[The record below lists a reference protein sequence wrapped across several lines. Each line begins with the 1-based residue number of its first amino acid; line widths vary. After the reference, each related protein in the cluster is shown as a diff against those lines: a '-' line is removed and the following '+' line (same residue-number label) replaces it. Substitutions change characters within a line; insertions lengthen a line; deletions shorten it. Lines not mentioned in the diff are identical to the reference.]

1 MARTRCS
8 STSLAGWCG
17 DETRTGVHDRRSDH
31 RDHGAHRR
39 AAGPD
44 QQLGSGDAD
53 DRAGAALRGRGQRRR
68 PHPRQHGDLHLMSA
82 LTRRGFTMVEL
93 LIALVILGI
102 VSAALYK
109 VLVTNQR
116 TYLAQTQRIDLQ
128 QNIRAAATILP
139 AELREINAAGT
150 AGANIGDLSGML
162 STSLTIRAPRQLGF
176 LCVTPPLGG
185 GIGQITLTV
194 RKQPMFGARQTYA
207 RGDSVLVFYEGDPGT
222 RNDDS
227 WLRGEIKDVGNG
239 NCPDANGTPAAW
251 VLTLGAQWI
260 AGSQFNA
267 AGAITNGSPV
277 RGFTSTT
284 YSLSLSPTDN
294 QYYLA
299 QTATG
304 STQPMVGPLSGPN
317 GLTFNYYDA
326 NGIVTTDSSKVTQIE
341 IRVRGRT
348 QSPISQ
354 PGAAGVA
361 YKIDSVVTRVAIRG
375 NTRCNPCL

>member
-1 MARTRCS
+1 MA
-8 STSLAGWCG
+8 
-17 DETRTGVHDRRSDH
+17 
-31 RDHGAHRR
+31 
-39 AAGPD
+39 
-44 QQLGSGDAD
+44 
-53 DRAGAALRGRGQRRR
+53 
-68 PHPRQHGDLHLMSA
+68 PRQHGDLHLMSA
-82 LTRRGFTMVEL
+82 LARRGFTMIEL
-93 LIALVILGI
+93 LIALVIL
-102 VSAALYK
+102 
-109 VLVTNQR
+109 
-116 TYLAQTQRIDLQ
+116 
-128 QNIRAAATILP
+128 
-139 AELREINAAGT
+139 
-150 AGANIGDLSGML
+150 
-162 STSLTIRAPRQLGF
+162 
-176 LCVTPPLGG
+176 
-185 GIGQITLTV
+185 TV
-194 RKQPMFGARQTYA
+194 RRQPMFGSRPGYA

-227 WLRGEIKDVGNG
+227 WLRGEVKDAQAGVCVDPNG
-239 NCPDANGTPAAW
+239 NHPAW

-260 AGSQFNA
+260 AGSQFNV
-267 AGAITNGSPV
+267 AGAITTGSPV

-284 YSLSLSPTDN
+284 YSLWLSPTDN

-299 QTATG
+299 QTVNT

-326 NGIVTTDSSKVTQIE
+326 NGVVTADSSKVAQIE

>member
-17 DETRTGVHDRRSDH
+17 DETRTGVHHRRSDH

-44 QQLGSGDAD
+44 QQLGPGDAD
-53 DRAGAALRGRGQRRR
+53 DRAGATLRGRGQRRGSYPR
-68 PHPRQHGDLHLMSA
+68 QPAGRGVHGAEPGLGGGVARRHAGGLAQLALHGRHDQSLAPGPVVQVPDAAEPMAPRQHGDLHLMSA

-150 AGANIGDLSGML
+150 AGANNGDLSGML

-176 LCVTPPLGG
+176 LCVTPPL
-185 GIGQITLTV
+185 
-194 RKQPMFGARQTYA
+194 
-207 RGDSVLVFYEGDPGT
+207 
-222 RNDDS
+222 
-227 WLRGEIKDVGNG
+227 
-239 NCPDANGTPAAW
+239 
-251 VLTLGAQWI
+251 
-260 AGSQFNA
+260 
-267 AGAITNGSPV
+267 
-277 RGFTSTT
+277 
-284 YSLSLSPTDN
+284 
-294 QYYLA
+294 
-299 QTATG
+299 
-304 STQPMVGPLSGPN
+304 VGPLPGPN

-326 NGIVTTDSSKVTQIE
+326 NGVVTTDSSKVAQIE

>member
-1 MARTRCS
+1 MI
-8 STSLAGWCG
+8 
-17 DETRTGVHDRRSDH
+17 
-31 RDHGAHRR
+31 
-39 AAGPD
+39 
-44 QQLGSGDAD
+44 
-53 DRAGAALRGRGQRRR
+53 
-68 PHPRQHGDLHLMSA
+68 
-82 LTRRGFTMVEL
+82 EL

-139 AELREINAAGT
+139 AELREINAVGT
-150 AGANIGDLSGML
+150 AGANNGDLSGML
-162 STSLTIRAPRQLGF
+162 GTSLTIRAMRQLAF
-176 LCVTPPLGG
+176 LCLTPPLGG
-185 GIGQITLTV
+185 GVGQIILTV
-194 RKQPMFGARQTYA
+194 RQQPMFGSRQTYS

-227 WLRGEIKDVGNG
+227 WLRGEVKDVAAGVCPDPNG
-239 NCPDANGTPAAW
+239 NHPAW

-260 AGSQFNA
+260 AGSQFNV

-277 RGFTSTT
+277 RGFTNTT
-284 YSLSLSPTDN
+284 YSLWLSPTDN

-299 QTATG
+299 QTVA
-304 STQPMVGPLSGPN
+304 SNTQPLVGPLSGAN

-326 NGIVTTDSSKVTQIE
+326 NGVVTADSSKVAQIE

-348 QSPISQ
+348 QSQISQ
-354 PGAAGVA
+354 PGTPGVS
-361 YKIDSVVTRVAIRG
+361 YKMDSVVTRVAIRG

>member
-1 MARTRCS
+1 
-8 STSLAGWCG
+8 
-17 DETRTGVHDRRSDH
+17 
-31 RDHGAHRR
+31 
-39 AAGPD
+39 
-44 QQLGSGDAD
+44 
-53 DRAGAALRGRGQRRR
+53 
-68 PHPRQHGDLHLMSA
+68 
-82 LTRRGFTMVEL
+82 MVEL

-128 QNIRAAATILP
+128 QNIRAAAAILP

-150 AGANIGDLSGML
+150 AGANNGDLSGML

-284 YSLSLSPTDN
+284 YSLWLSPTDN

-299 QTATG
+299 QTVNT
-304 STQPMVGPLSGPN
+304 STQPMVGPLSGSN

-326 NGIVTTDSSKVTQIE
+326 NGVVTADSSKVAQIE

-348 QSPISQ
+348 QSAISQ
-354 PGAAGVA
+354 PGAPGVS